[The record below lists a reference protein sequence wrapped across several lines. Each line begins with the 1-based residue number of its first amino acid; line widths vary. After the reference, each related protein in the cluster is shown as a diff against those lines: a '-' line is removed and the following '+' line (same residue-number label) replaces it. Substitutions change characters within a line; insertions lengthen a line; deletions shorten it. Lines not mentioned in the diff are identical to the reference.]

1 MTIEHVAVIALVVE
15 VAIMVLAR
23 VGTER
28 RHWNHYKRRSTAPLK
43 KDDITSVSGALYG
56 LAAAAMVVGA
66 LTVGVDLTLSAV
78 GTFALFGIL
87 LPAFA
92 ANSVMVMA
100 TRGRPETVTRW
111 QRGAAWVVAAGGGLV
126 SVGLVG

>member
-1 MTIEHVAVIALVVE
+1 MTIEHIAVVALVVE
-15 VAIMVLAR
+15 VMIMVLAR

-28 RHWNHYKRRSTAPLK
+28 RYWNHSKRRGPAPLK
-43 KDDITSVSGALYG
+43 RDDITYVSGLLYAF
-56 LAAAAMVVGA
+56 AAVAMVVGA
-66 LTVGVDLTLSAV
+66 VASRAELTLSAV

-100 TRGRPETVTRW
+100 TRGHAAEVTGW
-111 QRGAAWVVAAGGGLV
+111 QRGLACAVAAGGGLV